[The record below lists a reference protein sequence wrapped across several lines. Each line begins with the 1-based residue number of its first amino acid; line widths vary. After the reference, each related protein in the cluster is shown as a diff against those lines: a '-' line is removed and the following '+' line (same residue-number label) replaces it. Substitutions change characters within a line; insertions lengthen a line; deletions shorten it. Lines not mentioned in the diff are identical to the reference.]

1 MRGLLHFFSP
11 NKTEELADIIKDSGK
26 LKNLSQDLFTQSE
39 NLKRLVLNL
48 NESVQKSSAA
58 SLEISQTIQVTA
70 SAAKDLEVTAESS
83 YRSMEK
89 SVESRRQSS
98 EYLDRVVNAVNELK
112 ETVELGLE
120 EIASIVTT
128 MSLIQ
133 EKSKMINDIVFQTK
147 LLSFNASVEA
157 ARAGEH
163 GRGFAVVAE
172 EMGKLAKQ
180 SGAAAQEIE
189 AIILEGIE
197 KTKSRVND
205 VSQRL
210 AQAVQFIHEAMDLV
224 STSRQEVSR
233 RLEEVNQGIA
243 TTNEKAKEISVA
255 TSQQSIGVSEI
266 SRALSELE
274 TATRTLEKMALS
286 NYDASIQINEMSEAM
301 SNKIKKLSR
310 ELGVKVEEPHQT
322 VKFDFDAAIKAH
334 IDWKMKLGKYIN
346 NPDGSLDPKVVCTDN
361 NCALG
366 KWLYGDGAQFK
377 NEYPEDYEN
386 LRQSHAE
393 FHKIAGSIIEKIDK
407 KDFDQA
413 KFLLSP
419 NGPYMKVSD
428 RTVELI
434 RNLKAKVQGSS
445 SSSAA

>member
-1 MRGLLHFFSP
+1 M
-11 NKTEELADIIKDSGK
+11 EELTDVIKDSNK

-48 NESVQKSSAA
+48 KESVQKSSAA
-58 SLEISQTIQVTA
+58 SLEISQTVSVTA

-83 YRSMEK
+83 FHSMEK
-89 SVESRRQSS
+89 SGQSRRQSS
-98 EYLDRVVNAVNELK
+98 EYMEQVVNAINELK

-133 EKSKMINDIVFQTK
+133 EKSKMINEIVFQTK

-172 EMGKLAKQ
+172 EMGKLARQ
-180 SGAAAQEIE
+180 SGSAAQEIE

-197 KTKSRVND
+197 KTKNQIND

-210 AQAVQFIHEAMDLV
+210 AQAVEFTNEAMELV

-233 RLEEVNQGIA
+233 RLEEVNQAIA
-243 TTNEKAKEISVA
+243 TTTEKAKEISVA
-255 TSQQSIGVSEI
+255 TSEQAIGVSEI
-266 SRALSELE
+266 NRSLGELE
-274 TATRTLEKMALS
+274 AATQTLEKMALT
-286 NYDASIQINEMSEAM
+286 NYDASIHINEMSEAM
-301 SNKIKKLSR
+301 SNKIIKLSR
-310 ELGVKVEEPHQT
+310 QLGIKVQEPDQT

-334 IDWKMKLGKYIN
+334 IDWKMKLGKYLN
-346 NPDGSLDPKVVCTDN
+346 NPDGSLDAKVVCTDN
-361 NCALG
+361 NCVLG

-377 NEYPEDYEN
+377 NVYPEDYEA

-393 FHKIAGSIIEKIDK
+393 FHQIAGSIIEKIDK
-407 KDFDQA
+407 KDLDQA

-428 RTVELI
+428 GTVELI
-434 RNLKAKVQGSS
+434 RTLKAKVQGSS
-445 SSSAA
+445 FGLAA